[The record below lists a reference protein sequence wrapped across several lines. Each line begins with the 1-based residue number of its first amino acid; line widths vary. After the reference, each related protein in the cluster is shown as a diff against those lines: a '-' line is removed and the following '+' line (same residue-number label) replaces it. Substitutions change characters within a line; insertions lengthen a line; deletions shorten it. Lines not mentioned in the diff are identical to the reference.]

1 MEMYQDR
8 IDAGVQLAESLLS
21 YKNRDVVVLAIPR
34 GGVVVAA
41 EVAKALEAPLD
52 LVIPRKIGAPGN
64 EELAI
69 GAVAGADQV
78 IINEPLAKS
87 LRVSDDYLQKETVK
101 QLMEIKRRRR
111 LYLGESKEHEL
122 TGKVAIL
129 VDDGLATGSTAKAAI
144 MATRLKQP
152 RKLVLAIP
160 VAPRDTV
167 ETISKMV
174 DELVCL
180 KIPGDFFAVGQF
192 YNNFDQV
199 NDIEVVE
206 ILTEFKKTA

>member
-8 IDAGVQLAESLLS
+8 IDAGIQLAESLSS
-21 YKNRDVVVLAIPR
+21 YKSRGVVVLAIPR

-69 GAVAGADQV
+69 GAVAGTGQV
-78 IINEPLAKS
+78 IINEALAQS
-87 LRVSDDYLQKETVK
+87 LSVSEDYLQRAILKEL
-101 QLMEIKRRRR
+101 QEIKRRRR
-111 LYLGESKEHEL
+111 LYLGESKEYDL
-122 TGKVAIL
+122 TGKTAIL

-144 MATRLKQP
+144 KATRSKQP
-152 RKLVLAIP
+152 AKLVLAIP

-192 YNNFDQV
+192 YYNFDQV
-199 NDIEVVE
+199 NDAEVVE
-206 ILTEFKKTA
+206 ILSEFKKTA